1 MRRGWCLPGLPADP
15 ELPPSPP
22 SPGKRPHETVSSGP
36 LEAGSGQKECSHM
49 THLALDPLIS
59 AARSHLSP
67 SLPEA
72 QSFLPRQAGTPCVKR
87 LQSRD
92 RADVSPYSRGPAL
105 V

>member
-1 MRRGWCLPGLPADP
+1 
-15 ELPPSPP
+15 
-22 SPGKRPHETVSSGP
+22 
-36 LEAGSGQKECSHM
+36 M

-105 V
+105 VQESSVGILTSQPGPPRAIPWTPESH